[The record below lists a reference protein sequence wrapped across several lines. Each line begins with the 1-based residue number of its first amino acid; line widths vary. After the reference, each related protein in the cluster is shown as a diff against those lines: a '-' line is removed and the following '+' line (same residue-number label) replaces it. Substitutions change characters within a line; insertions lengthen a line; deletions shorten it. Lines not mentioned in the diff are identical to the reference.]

1 MKGREGYGVRERVN
15 ERKSEIEKRKK
26 ERKKTKKNARGR
38 KYHSNLFVHLQWIE
52 SKQKKLLY

>member
-26 ERKKTKKNARGR
+26 ERKKTKKMQGGENIIPIC
-38 KYHSNLFVHLQWIE
+38 LFTYNE
-52 SKQKKLLY
+52 

>member
-26 ERKKTKKNARGR
+26 ERKKER
-38 KYHSNLFVHLQWIE
+38 
-52 SKQKKLLY
+52 KQKQKMQGGENIIPICLFIYHL